1 METTE
6 TMLNGNNLPRELLLT
21 AMQTIN
27 LGNAIENNVPTDIKL
42 SKAKISKIIQC
53 WRFSGSLLTKLTGPL
68 IKVAVPLTK
77 KKKELDPIGITVVD
91 SAIDA
96 WLQKKMHGSGATTL
110 ITLNEEMNDR
120 MKRK

>member
-53 WRFSGSLLTKLTGPL
+53 
-68 IKVAVPLTK
+68 
-77 KKKELDPIGITVVD
+77 
-91 SAIDA
+91 
-96 WLQKKMHGSGATTL
+96 
-110 ITLNEEMNDR
+110 
-120 MKRK
+120 

>member
-77 KKKELDPIGITVVD
+77 KKKRIRPNWNNSCWFSNWCMTSKEN
-91 SAIDA
+91 A
-96 WLQKKMHGSGATTL
+96 WFWSNNSNNFKWR
-110 ITLNEEMNDR
+110 NEW
-120 MKRK
+120 

>member
-27 LGNAIENNVPTDIKL
+27 LGNVIENNVPTDIKL

-53 WRFSGSLLTKLTGPL
+53 
-68 IKVAVPLTK
+68 
-77 KKKELDPIGITVVD
+77 
-91 SAIDA
+91 
-96 WLQKKMHGSGATTL
+96 
-110 ITLNEEMNDR
+110 
-120 MKRK
+120 